1 MSGGEIAATED
12 YVRKLDRFGAGLR
25 STGQLRVTVP
35 TFLRG
40 CAPFDNPETTIPYV
54 YGILAVRGFSALM
67 LLKIQDLL
75 CSGSARHKI
84 LMPRARPKEYL
95 SLCPVSNC

>member
-1 MSGGEIAATED
+1 MSEEVKFGIGALPHFSDCAA
-12 YVRKLDRFGAGLR
+12 
-25 STGQLRVTVP
+25 
-35 TFLRG
+35 
-40 CAPFDNPETTIPYV
+40 FDNPETTIRQV
-54 YGILAVRGFSALM
+54 HGILAVRGFSALM